1 MSFETVGAEADIKH
15 DEDIG
20 GAARADSEVNFG
32 FWIYLMSDVILFS
45 MLFVAYIDL
54 SWRTAG
60 GPTASEIFELPLV
73 FAETMALLIS
83 SLTFGLAMVAMHA
96 GNRQRVMMWLG
107 VTFALGLCFISMELY
122 EFAHLVADGA
132 GPQRSAFLSAFFSL
146 VGTHGLHV
154 TAGLIWIAVMI
165 GQIAT
170 KGLNAHVVSRMARL
184 SLFWHFLDLVWIAVF
199 STVYLAG
206 VTQ

>member
-1 MSFETVGAEADIKH
+1 MSTETVGYDADIKH
-15 DEDIG
+15 DAEISS
-20 GAARADSEVNFG
+20 ASRADTEVNFG

-54 SWRTAG
+54 SDRTAG
-60 GPTASEIFELPLV
+60 GPIAAEIFELPLV

-83 SLTFGLAMVAMHA
+83 SLTFGLAMLAMHA

-107 VTFALGLCFISMELY
+107 VTFVLGLSFISMELY
-122 EFAHLVADGA
+122 EFTHLIADGA

-154 TAGLIWIAVMI
+154 TAGLIWIAVMA
-165 GQIAT
+165 GQVAT

-206 VTQ
+206 VMQ

>member
-1 MSFETVGAEADIKH
+1 MSTETVGYESDIKH
-15 DEDIG
+15 DDEISR
-20 GAARADSEVNFG
+20 ASRADTEVNFG

-45 MLFVAYIDL
+45 MLFVAYLDL

-60 GPTASEIFELPLV
+60 GPTSSELFELPLV

-107 VTFALGLCFISMELY
+107 VTFGLGLCFISMELY
-122 EFAHLVADGA
+122 EFNHLVVEGA
-132 GPQRSAFLSAFFSL
+132 GPQRSAFLSAFFAL

-206 VTQ
+206 VMQ

>member
-1 MSFETVGAEADIKH
+1 MSTETVGYESDIKH
-15 DEDIG
+15 DDEIG
-20 GAARADSEVNFG
+20 GAGRADSEVNFG

-60 GPTASEIFELPLV
+60 GPVASEIFELPLV

-83 SLTFGLAMVAMHA
+83 SLTFGLAMVAMHQR
-96 GNRQRVMMWLG
+96 NRQRVMMWLG
-107 VTFALGLCFISMELY
+107 VTFVLGLSFISMELY
-122 EFAHLVADGA
+122 EFTHLVADGA

-206 VTQ
+206 VMQ